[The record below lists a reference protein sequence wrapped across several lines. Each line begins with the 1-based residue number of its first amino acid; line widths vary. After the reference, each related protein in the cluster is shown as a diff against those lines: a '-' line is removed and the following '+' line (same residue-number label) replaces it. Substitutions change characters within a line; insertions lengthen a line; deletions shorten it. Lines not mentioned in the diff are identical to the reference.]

1 KGYRLRYRPHPRNP
15 SLPFSVGHDRI
26 DPANTS
32 VEQDLADPDVAVA
45 ITYNSTAG
53 LAALMAGVPVECA
66 PAAHYFRVA
75 DLQDRD
81 ALLRHLHK
89 LAHAQWTC
97 DELRT
102 GDPLLFMA
110 RYLPRLLPDILPEAP
125 PESNPLP
132 GRPSA
137 VAETPVSE
145 PISEPQG
152 PAPASNAA
160 AVPATPATPASPH
173 RTGKRRKG

>member
-89 LAHAQWTC
+89 LAHSQWTC

-102 GDPLLFMA
+102 GEPLRFMA
-110 RYLPRLLPDILPEAP
+110 RYLPRLLPALTPTPPNEEVHPPGGITAPEPESEPEAKTIA
-125 PESNPLP
+125 PESPA
-132 GRPSA
+132 SA
-137 VAETPVSE
+137 
-145 PISEPQG
+145 PQ
-152 PAPASNAA
+152 PEASAPASAP
-160 AVPATPATPASPH
+160 VASP
-173 RTGKRRKG
+173 